1 MDTSA
6 SGQMLV
12 VTGRVPYS
20 LPFSLHRLRVPLVL
34 TLALATLLAQTGSSL
49 ALFTESKA
57 AGANTF
63 TTGTWGPNVTFSS
76 FYSGG
81 GSPYG
86 SQYSLTDTISGTGFL
101 PGLKLVI
108 VTYEFGTKVPIALG
122 DYGLNPTSRADGTF
136 TVSFV
141 ENCVNGAGIQQNTD
155 LPVTVTATDGTN
167 NAIGGGTIVC
177 SKWTS

>member
-1 MDTSA
+1 MS
-6 SGQMLV
+6 V
-12 VTGRVPYS
+12 R
-20 LPFSLHRLRVPLVL
+20 RLRAPLVL
-34 TLALATLLAQTGSSL
+34 TLALATLLAQAGSSL
-49 ALFTESKA
+49 ALFTDSKA

-63 TTGTWGPNVTFSS
+63 TTGTWGGPTVAFTS

-86 SQYSLTDTISGTGFL
+86 SQYSLTDTISGAGFL

-122 DYGLNPTSRADGTF
+122 DYGLNPTSQADGTF
-136 TVSFV
+136 TISFV
-141 ENCVNGAGIQQNTD
+141 ENCVDGAGIQQNTD